1 MAAAGLLHQG
11 GHKALLCLKHGTK
24 PHEAERLN
32 PVKRHQPL
40 LLTSVPEGSA
50 IASTLACMVG
60 MWLLWG
66 VIRFL
71 FCVFGG
77 NVRPLSL
84 PP

>member
-1 MAAAGLLHQG
+1 LAVAGLLHQG
-11 GHKALLCLKHGTK
+11 RHNALCLKHGTK
-24 PHEAERLN
+24 QHEAERLN
-32 PVKRHQPL
+32 PVKRLEPL

-50 IASTLACMVG
+50 IASTLAFMVG